1 MKRMIDILTELG
13 THLQAFG
20 DNEHSARIINKAI
33 AQNEWFSR
41 DDILMAVD
49 AIREEFLCRE
59 KLERWAEQYAMAQE
73 PERVAIIMA
82 GNIPLVG
89 FFDLLCT
96 LMAGHRAEVKPSSK
110 DSVLM
115 NYIID
120 LLRDISTEI
129 ALCQFN
135 PYSEYDKVIATGGD
149 EAARHFRQRYA
160 STPSL
165 VRGSRHSVAILAGDE
180 SEQELQGLQRDIFSY
195 NGLGCRNISLLLLP
209 EGAELPVT
217 PPTMSEMY
225 RGNYRH
231 CKAMRTM
238 LGKPYIDMGECIAV
252 NEMAFSPNISQINYF
267 HYRSVEEVEQWVAE
281 HDTELQCVVTHAI
294 EHPRAVSFGRAQYPT
309 LWDYADGVDV
319 MKFLTQ

>member
-13 THLQAFG
+13 TRLQAFG
-20 DNEHSARIINKAI
+20 DNEHSARIINEAI

-41 DDILMAVD
+41 EDILMAVD

-73 PERVAIIMA
+73 PKQVAIIMA

-96 LMAGHRAEVKPSSK
+96 LMTGHRAEVKPSSK

-115 NYIID
+115 NYIIA
-120 LLRDISTEI
+120 LLQDISPEI
-129 ALCQFN
+129 PIYRFD
-135 PYSEYDKVIATGGD
+135 PTFEYDKVIATGGD

-238 LGKPYIDMGECIAV
+238 LGQPYIDMGECIAV